1 MMPRLG
7 KRFSEQWHQDLLSAE
22 SHQHPSMPASMSM
35 DSTFG
40 ANWKSDDPWCRPV
53 TQRIMSALMEEH
65 VVVEDKRL
73 RDEATGEQLKPF
85 DPSPH
90 DYERLEERIKGELKF
105 LGLLGEEE
113 EVLFFRSSLSLACKP
128 QYQQPPT

>member
-22 SHQHPSMPASMSM
+22 SHQNPNLPASMSM

-40 ANWKSDDPWCRPV
+40 ANWKSNDPWCRPV
-53 TQRIMSALMEEH
+53 TQRIMSALVEELG
-65 VVVEDKRL
+65 VGEDRRH
-73 RDEATGEQLKPF
+73 RDEATGDQLKPF
-85 DPSPH
+85 EPSPH

-113 EVLFFRSSLSLACKP
+113 EVGLLFHLKPPFASSIT
-128 QYQQPPT
+128 Y